1 MYCKKCGKFIDYD
14 ADMCVECQ
22 QATAQS
28 APEQNTEVVYA
39 QPVQPIVESKPVEEG
54 SMTTGLGKSIASAI
68 LGFIGYIFA
77 FVAIMMLSEAVEYS
91 YDTSG
96 IIGGAVA
103 LFIIALGLSI
113 PGLILGIG
121 GMRTFFN
128 EKNAG
133 RKKPIPT
140 LIVGIA
146 GMSLSAL
153 ALFFNLL
160 LLMLF
165 AVI

>member
-28 APEQNTEVVYA
+28 APVQNAEVVYVQPV

-96 IIGGAVA
+96 IIGGTVV
-103 LFIIALGLSI
+103 LFIIAL
-113 PGLILGIG
+113 
-121 GMRTFFN
+121 
-128 EKNAG
+128 
-133 RKKPIPT
+133 
-140 LIVGIA
+140 
-146 GMSLSAL
+146 
-153 ALFFNLL
+153 
-160 LLMLF
+160 
-165 AVI
+165 